1 MWRWKVLFI
10 LGNIFL
16 HPEIQCYEKKLV
28 TVDDSAA
35 AEAPKDL
42 HLVSSAVNQSRM
54 MCLLLWYD
62 WVDEVSIIHANVQ
75 YLPIFK

>member
-1 MWRWKVLFI
+1 MALEGLVYTEICF
-10 LGNIFL
+10 F
-16 HPEIQCYEKKLV
+16 HPYNNFYETMLV
-28 TVDDSAA
+28 AVADSAA